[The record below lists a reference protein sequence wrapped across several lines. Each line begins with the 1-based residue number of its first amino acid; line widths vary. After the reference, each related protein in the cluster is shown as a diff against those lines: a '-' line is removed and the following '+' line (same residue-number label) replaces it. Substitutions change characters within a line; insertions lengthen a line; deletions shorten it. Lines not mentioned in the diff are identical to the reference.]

1 MYHNLY
7 YYILKERDKLIMS
20 VNIDD
25 IEYNYE
31 DEELDNIEYL
41 EIMSLDDIIKDN
53 PSFIALSRK
62 DIKDSLFELFVN
74 NKKADDI
81 TNLFYN
87 ILNDIEDNRGKLKNY
102 DNYIFNAEVEKID
115 SSYDTIDKND
125 ALNFNNLKKKSVLNH
140 DIAKDKY
147 FFCIKYNNDSTKL
160 RLKPTSKINI
170 TI

>member
-102 DNYIFNAEVEKID
+102 DNYIYLDSDILFLEDPQDLFLEIEKD
-115 SSYDTIDKND
+115 QFGDFYSF
-125 ALNFNNLKKKSVLNH
+125 L
-140 DIAKDKY
+140 
-147 FFCIKYNNDSTKL
+147 
-160 RLKPTSKINI
+160 
-170 TI
+170 

>member
-41 EIMSLDDIIKDN
+41 EIISLDDIIKDN

-147 FFCIKYNNDSTKL
+147 FFCIK
-160 RLKPTSKINI
+160 
-170 TI
+170 